1 MAAEKAYS
9 NLEISV
15 QDALKHRSE
24 WFEGVHNCK
33 ETDSLWTV
41 MEAIVKAEVKSNQIK
56 SINYCI
62 MFFLF
67 WVSKLKKIL
76 ILNLFFFS
84 LGSSVDDCGRR
95 RKIKGG
101 RFAFGFIALFGA
113 STCRRTTAKVPGI
126 NGHQH

>member
-41 MEAIVKAEVKSNQIK
+41 MEAIVKAEVKSNQIQI
-56 SINYCI
+56 INQLLYYV
-62 MFFLF
+62 FF
-67 WVSKLKKIL
+67 IL
-76 ILNLFFFS
+76 GFEIEENFDFEFVFFFF
-84 LGSSVDDCGRR
+84 
-95 RKIKGG
+95 
-101 RFAFGFIALFGA
+101 RFIG
-113 STCRRTTAKVPGI
+113 
-126 NGHQH
+126 